1 MIFFYYELGKK
12 KGFGHQSRCMA
23 INQRLKKIGMKT
35 YYLNLGNKKIENK
48 NFGKNIFY
56 KKDLNKIINFKKIL
70 IIDSYNINQ
79 KKINFYKKY
88 FKYIFLIN
96 DVPVK
101 NIKVYG
107 IINPNNGNKLK
118 DYNQE
123 VTKLFLGIKYKFIR
137 DFKLPEIKKESG
149 ITISFGAGNVY
160 KRVKKYLLTILKFL
174 NKINFKEEINIFID
188 LNKKEKRE
196 LLKHSKIKI
205 TINNISQKFINRAHS
220 SKFVISSMGLQF
232 DELCKLKKPSFFLK
246 IAENQSFNYNI
257 SKKYNCQTTHD
268 LENYNEKKIIHT
280 LKLLMEKSQRY
291 KIVQNYSKFILGNNI
306 DEVINY
312 FNKLIKN

>member
-1 MIFFYYELGKK
+1 MY
-12 KGFGHQSRCMA
+12 
-23 INQRLKKIGMKT
+23 
-35 YYLNLGNKKIENK
+35 
-48 NFGKNIFY
+48 
-56 KKDLNKIINFKKIL
+56 
-70 IIDSYNINQ
+70 IDTARS
-79 KKINFYKKY
+79 
-88 FKYIFLIN
+88 
-96 DVPVK
+96 
-101 NIKVYG
+101 
-107 IINPNNGNKLK
+107 
-118 DYNQE
+118 
-123 VTKLFLGIKYKFIR
+123 
-137 DFKLPEIKKESG
+137 ESDAAT